1 MHAHVF
7 IAAGLPRTINSTSIE
22 LKDFRCSN
30 NRSIG
35 HVSLEWT
42 QPNDT
47 GGKDLTIENYVV
59 NVTGPAG
66 FICPPNQY
74 NVTTTITTI
83 TGLLCNTS
91 YTVTVRAVNC
101 IGEGN
106 TSNPI
111 IINSGLSH
119 IVLVSSTLASSFTS
133 YTPDVNSSSHL
144 PNITAMDV
152 YNSTDAT
159 FTTYV
164 PLNVM
169 ATVVYTGNVNSTTDA
184 ISTTQSIQGKN

>member
-1 MHAHVF
+1 M
-7 IAAGLPRTINSTSIE
+7 GNLSSTCDAMGGGNQVT
-22 LKDFRCSN
+22 LQ
-30 NRSIG
+30 
-35 HVSLEWT
+35 WT
-42 QPNDT
+42 SPNYT
-47 GGKDLTIENYVV
+47 GGQEILRYLVDVS
-59 NVTGPAG
+59 G
-66 FICPPNQY
+66 FACPPHQC
-74 NVTTTITTI
+74 NVTTTNTTI

-144 PNITAMDV
+144 PNITATDV

-184 ISTTQSIQGKN
+184 ISTTQSIQGKGIIIYLVKMHCVFNAL